1 MKKIFP
7 NNRTVIRVIN
17 ELREYLYPEHFQD
30 WEIRYQ
36 RYDILE
42 ANIRGKLEE
51 ILAVVTRDQASINC
65 HSLVDDFFAVL
76 PEIKCRLDKDSEA
89 GYNGDPAAQ
98 SIDEIILS
106 YPGFF
111 AILVHRIAHYLFL
124 QNIPLVPRM
133 MSEYAHSK
141 TGIDIHPGASIGDY
155 FFIDHGTGVVIGE
168 TTVVGNNVKLYQG
181 VTLGALSTKGGQKL
195 AGERRHPTI
204 EDNVVIYAGT
214 TILGGNTVI
223 GHDSVIGGNTFIIES
238 IPAYTNIR
246 N

>member
-36 RYDILE
+36 KYEKLE
-42 ANIRGKLEE
+42 VSIKEKLEE
-51 ILAVVTRDQASINC
+51 ILCVATIEQENIDCHQLVVS
-65 HSLVDDFFAVL
+65 FFKEL
-76 PEIKCRLDKDSEA
+76 PEIKQRLDKDAEA
-89 GYNGDPAAQ
+89 GYSGDPAAQ

-111 AILVHRIAHYLFL
+111 AILVHRLAHFLFL
-124 QNIPLVPRM
+124 KNIPLIPRM

-168 TTVVGNNVKLYQG
+168 TTIVGNNVKLYQG
-181 VTLGALSTKGGQKL
+181 VTLGALSTKGGQKI
-195 AGERRHPTI
+195 AGKKRHPTI

-238 IPAYTNIR
+238 IPANTNIR